1 MIFCSRGK
9 ATDEKSEPYRE
20 NTRARVPTEN
30 APFKTALTFFL
41 YRVFCSYCRSFGK
54 KKKRCSDIS
63 EFVQECDFDKM
74 SLNLHLAP
82 KTRFLIQRSYEHFEL
97 SHKSLQTRDGAELV
111 EELTR
116 KVWEASAAHV
126 HDLHISVGGVSMT

>member
-1 MIFCSRGK
+1 
-9 ATDEKSEPYRE
+9 
-20 NTRARVPTEN
+20 
-30 APFKTALTFFL
+30 
-41 YRVFCSYCRSFGK
+41 
-54 KKKRCSDIS
+54 
-63 EFVQECDFDKM
+63 M

-116 KVWEASAAHV
+116 KVWEVGAAHV